1 MDLTRICL
9 FDCMF
14 LSWWFLRVFRTRA
27 YGKRSPWLSQIRFL
41 LILNVLRAKTLKKAS
56 LSQHW
61 SRVRIWPIQTLCKPI
76 SVPRSWSSS
85 RKVLMYV
92 KEFLLLL
99 WWSFFDFPSFFLIIK
114 NPSILKYNSIT
125 RLVFVNMTL
134 QINENYAI
142 LIFMNTIQLSFINE
156 IQRLRRLVTSILSIQ

>member
-1 MDLTRICL
+1 MAFSNKISSYFKCFKSKDIEEGFSKPTLIESQNLTYTDSL
-9 FDCMF
+9 QAN
-14 LSWWFLRVFRTRA
+14 LR
-27 YGKRSPWLSQIRFL
+27 SQVMKFISEG
-41 LILNVLRAKTLKKAS
+41 INVCKKNFYYCYDDHFS
-56 LSQHW
+56 
-61 SRVRIWPIQTLCKPI
+61 I
-76 SVPRSWSSS
+76 
-85 RKVLMYV
+85 
-92 KEFLLLL
+92 
-99 WWSFFDFPSFFLIIK
+99 FPLFLIIK